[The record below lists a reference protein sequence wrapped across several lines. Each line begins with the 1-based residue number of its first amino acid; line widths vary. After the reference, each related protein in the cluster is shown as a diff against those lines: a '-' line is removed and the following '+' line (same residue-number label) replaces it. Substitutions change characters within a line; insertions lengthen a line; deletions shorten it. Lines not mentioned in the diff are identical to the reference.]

1 MQSIEKTM
9 ILKAIRA
16 AKTAG
21 FSVTGVNDGGDF
33 VPCRTEEETLSAVD
47 SVDDSVIYLK
57 KEAKGDEP
65 ERGASLVVV
74 LGNGED
80 CLADHSLTPGFA
92 EAMDTVF

>member
-16 AKTAG
+16 AKAAG
-21 FSVTGVNDGGDF
+21 FNVTGVDDGGDL
-33 VPCRTEEETLSAVD
+33 VPCRTEEETLSTVD
-47 SVDDSVIYLK
+47 SVDDSVIYFK
-57 KEAKGDEP
+57 KDAEGAQP
-65 ERGASLVVV
+65 ERRASLVVV

-80 CLADHSLTPGFA
+80 CLVDHSLTPGFG